1 MKKGNVTKLAQLA
14 AAVLLTATMGTVSAA
29 PVTYK
34 IDSSHTYPSF
44 EADHMGGL
52 SLWRGKVNSNS
63 GTVIL
68 DNEAKTGSVEVVMDM
83 TTIDFG
89 HDRMNSHAKGDDILN
104 VEKFPNATYAG
115 TLGNFVDGSP
125 TTVEGELTLHGIT
138 KPVSL
143 EITRFK
149 CMEHPRKKIDV
160 CGADAVGNI
169 DRSEFGIDYA
179 KKSGFDMGVKL
190 LISIE
195 AAVLE

>member
-1 MKKGNVTKLAQLA
+1 MSIGNTRKLAQFA
-14 AAVLLTATMGTVSAA
+14 AGVLLTATTGMLCAA

-52 SLWRGKVNSNS
+52 SLWRGKINSNS

-68 DNEAKTGSVEVVMDM
+68 DNEAETGSVEVIMDM

-89 HDRMNSHAKGDDILN
+89 HDRMNTHAKAEDILN
-104 VEKFPNATYAG
+104 VEAFPTATYAG
-115 TLGNFVDGSP
+115 TLANFVDGSP
-125 TTVEGELTLHGIT
+125 TTVEGELTMHGVT

-149 CMEHPRKKIDV
+149 CMIHPRKKIEV
-160 CGADAVGNI
+160 CGADAHGNI
-169 DRSEFGIDYA
+169 DRSDFGVDYA
-179 KKSGFDMGVKL
+179 KQSGFDMGVKL

-195 AAVLE
+195 AAVMK

>member
-1 MKKGNVTKLAQLA
+1 MNTTYKTRINQLA
-14 AAVLLTATMGTVSAA
+14 IGTFCSLLAIAASAA

-68 DNEAKTGSVEVVMDM
+68 DTEAETGSVEVTMDM

-89 HDRMNSHAKGDDILN
+89 HEKMNDHAKADDILD
-104 VEKFPNATYAG
+104 VEKYPNATYVG
-115 TLGNFVDGSP
+115 TLTNFVDGEP
-125 TTVEGELTLHGIT
+125 TAVEGNLTLHGVT
-138 KPVSL
+138 KPVNL

-149 CMEHPRKKIDV
+149 CMVHPMKKVDV
-160 CGADAVGNI
+160 CGADASASINRE
-169 DRSEFGIDYA
+169 DFGIDYA
-179 KKSGFDMGVKL
+179 KAYGFDMGVKL

-195 AAVLE
+195 AAAK

>member
-1 MKKGNVTKLAQLA
+1 MKNGNQIKSI
-14 AAVLLTATMGTVSAA
+14 LLGAICFITLSVGAVSAA

-34 IDSSHTYPSF
+34 IDASHTYPSF

-63 GTVIL
+63 GTVVM
-68 DNEAKTGSVEVVMDM
+68 DVEAESGTVEVIMDM

-89 HDRMNSHAKGDDILN
+89 HDKMNDHAKAEDILN
-104 VEKFPNATYAG
+104 VEKYPNATYTG

-125 TTVEGELTLHGIT
+125 TTVEGELTLHGVT
-138 KPVSL
+138 KPVNL

-149 CMEHPRKKIDV
+149 CMVHPMKKVDV
-160 CGADAVGNI
+160 CGADAVGSI
-169 DRSEFGIDYA
+169 DRSDFGVDYA
-179 KKSGFDMGVKL
+179 KAYGFDMGVKL

-195 AAVLE
+195 AAIQK